1 MKKNNIFARQRQLQA
16 TLPEPVESPY
26 LRLYG
31 LRENP
36 FPSMALFRSSTN
48 DPRAN
53 GEIYDEEF
61 RLNEEKVFFDRFVL
75 PETGDMPLPI
85 GFIRLDPQAGGRGN
99 GKSTFLHHLM
109 IRLNKG
115 DWNGWPEDRDD
126 TRLSALAIH
135 LLPQPK
141 QHTSFFQLVR
151 LIFETLY
158 TTEIG
163 AQERKRLVR
172 KVDGEIR
179 ATLLLDLL
187 DEAQIE
193 DMSER
198 DAEEVTLDLEST
210 PRFSK
215 LLKSFG
221 CDLDGVSA
229 AAEARLSAISSTCL
243 DNDFIRTFLEN
254 GASIEAVWATWR
266 KNGWAVSDHRWK
278 RWGAEWLTNGLVPV
292 LVMAGYQRLYVLLD
306 EFEKIYIH
314 QTGRKREE
322 FLDLLRQVLYEQDS
336 VAVRR
341 QYITTVLSIHPSIET
356 YLKAHWARVGLDQL
370 APLAPGEIE
379 KISVALGSST
389 VERLTHLLITYL
401 DHYRP
406 EDDPHRGTVYPFS
419 PGALNP
425 MLEKA
430 RRYPRNTLRYAHVIL
445 RKAVGDAIPAPIQ
458 KSYVEAVLSSDQT
471 PQDDE
476 DEDDALDPSATD
488 LTEE

>member
-1 MKKNNIFARQRQLQA
+1 MKKNIFARQRELQA
-16 TLPEPVESPY
+16 ALPAPIESPY

-31 LRENP
+31 LRDNP

-53 GEIYDEEF
+53 GAIYDKEF
-61 RLNEEKVFFDRFVL
+61 RLNEEKQFFDRFVL
-75 PETGDMPLPI
+75 PQTGDMPLPI

-109 IRLNKG
+109 VRLNTG
-115 DWNGWPEDRDD
+115 NWNDWPEDPEDA
-126 TRLSALAIH
+126 RLSALAIH
-135 LLPQPK
+135 LLPEPK
-141 QHTSFFQLVR
+141 QHTSFFQLIR
-151 LIFETLY
+151 LVFETLY
-158 TTEIG
+158 KTEIG

-179 ATLLLDLL
+179 AALLLDLL
-187 DEAQIE
+187 DEEQTE
-193 DMSER
+193 EMSER
-198 DAEEVTLDLEST
+198 DAEEVTQDLEST
-210 PRFSK
+210 SRFAE

-243 DNDFIRTFLEN
+243 DNDFIRAFLAN
-254 GASIEAVWATWR
+254 GASIEAVWAAWNKT
-266 KNGWAVSDHRWK
+266 GWAVSDHRWK

-306 EFEKIYIH
+306 EFEKIYVH
-314 QTGRKREE
+314 QTGKKREE
-322 FLDLLRQVLYEQDS
+322 FLDLLRQVFYEQDS
-336 VAVRR
+336 AAVRR

-379 KISVALGSST
+379 RISVALGSST
-389 VERLTHLLITYL
+389 NERLKHLLITYL

-406 EDDPHRGTVYPFS
+406 EDDSHRGTGFPFA

-430 RRYPRNTLRYAHVIL
+430 RLYPRNTLRYAHAIL
-445 RKAVGDAIPAPIQ
+445 RKAAEDAIPAPIS
-458 KSYVEAVLSSDQT
+458 KSYVEAFLSSEQA
-471 PQDDE
+471 PQDEE
-476 DEDDALDPSATD
+476 DELDSLDPSAID

>member
-1 MKKNNIFARQRQLQA
+1 MKKNIFARQRQLQA
-16 TLPEPVESPY
+16 ALPEPAESPY

-31 LRENP
+31 LRDNP

-61 RLNEEKVFFDRFVL
+61 RLNEEKEFFDRFVL
-75 PETGDMPLPI
+75 PGTGDMPLPI

-109 IRLNKG
+109 VRLNTG
-115 DWNGWPEDRDD
+115 NWRDWPEDPEDA
-126 TRLSALAIH
+126 RLSALAIH

-141 QHTSFFQLVR
+141 QHTSFFQLIR
-151 LIFETLY
+151 LVFETLY
-158 TTEIG
+158 QTEIG
-163 AQERKRLVR
+163 VHERKRLIR

-179 ATLLLDLL
+179 AALLLDLL
-187 DEAQIE
+187 DEEQIDE
-193 DMSER
+193 MTER
-198 DAEEVTLDLEST
+198 DAEEVTLDLESMD
-210 PRFSK
+210 RFEIMLTGFGLDLNK
-215 LLKSFG
+215 L
-221 CDLDGVSA
+221 SA
-229 AAEARLSAISSTCL
+229 AAKVRLSAISSTCL
-243 DNDFIRTFLEN
+243 DNDFIKAFLAN
-254 GASIEAVWATWR
+254 GASIEALWAGWR
-266 KNGWAVSDHRWK
+266 TNGWAVSDHRWK

-306 EFEKIYIH
+306 EFEKIYIY
-314 QTGRKREE
+314 QSGRKREE

-336 VAVRR
+336 TAVRR
-341 QYITTVLSIHPSIET
+341 QYITTILSIHPSIET

-379 KISVALGSST
+379 RISVALGSST
-389 VERLTHLLITYL
+389 DERLKHLLITYL

-419 PGALNP
+419 PGSLTP

-430 RRYPRNTLRYAHVIL
+430 RLYPRDALRYAHAIL
-445 RKAVGDAIPAPIQ
+445 LKASREDISAPIQ
-458 KSYVEAVLSSDQT
+458 KSYVEAFLSGGQA

-476 DEDDALDPSATD
+476 DELDSLDPSAID